1 MTMNERDDR
10 NDETAFQIDS
20 DSDSAPLDE
29 SRFGTRR
36 ISDGDFVV
44 RHGVDLVSIE
54 RIASL
59 LAEFSESFQC
69 RVFTASERTY
79 CEKQGTPPQHYAA
92 RWAAKEAFYKTLDT
106 ESPAIPLDSIE
117 VIRERTG
124 PQLRLEPPAAR
135 ALDEMLDRR
144 NICPEMTDIA
154 VSLSHDRSAEY
165 AIGSVTVFGVET
177 GATDQ

>member
-1 MTMNERDDR
+1 MTMNERDTR
-10 NDETAFQIDS
+10 NDETAFHIAS
-20 DSDSAPLDE
+20 DGNSVPLDE
-29 SRFGTRR
+29 SGLRTSR
-36 ISDGDFVV
+36 ISDVDPVV

-59 LAEFSESFQC
+59 LAEFGESFRC
-69 RVFTASERTY
+69 RAFTASERAY
-79 CEKQGTPPQHYAA
+79 CEKRGTPPQHYAA
-92 RWAAKEAFYKTLDT
+92 RWAAKEAFCKTLDA

-135 ALDEMLDRR
+135 ALDKVLDRR
-144 NICPEMTDIA
+144 NIPPETTDIA

-177 GATDQ
+177 ASTDQ